1 MNLLNLKNT
10 LQTSLVTRLTF
21 LFLLTTIIIWL
32 LSVFAAAYISMVQ
45 NRQHIMKDL
54 STIAE
59 MNIALNNQR
68 FEEAERDAKKL
79 MYQCS

>member
-79 MYQCS
+79 MYQ